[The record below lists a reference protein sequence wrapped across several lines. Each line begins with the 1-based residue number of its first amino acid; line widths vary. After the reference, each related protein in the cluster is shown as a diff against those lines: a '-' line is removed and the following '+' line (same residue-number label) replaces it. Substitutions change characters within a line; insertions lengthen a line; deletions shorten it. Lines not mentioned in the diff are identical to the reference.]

1 MGLRFPSPMI
11 RPGIFMDISAFRILI
26 SPEPLLLALTAC
38 LWATPA
44 NTQTISGQDTRLRL
58 DQQLDRQRVDQESR
72 AIQDAEALD
81 GDTSSLTIDGQTYAV
96 GNTVDDIG
104 KALYISV
111 ARKQWP
117 DVRRFLSAYQ
127 KLDGQDPM
135 LVEYVLGA
143 LAREKG
149 DLAAAER
156 HYQALLAIK
165 ADFVPGRLELAR
177 VLFDNH
183 KDREAENAFRA
194 ARDLL
199 AHDGPQAQGVIGTV
213 DAYLGALRRRRSWQ
227 GNLAIGPGY
236 SSNLNQS
243 SATYTCLL
251 ATDDG
256 TCLVDRQVP
265 PAIAAAGVNF
275 EATLARDV
283 PLGGHDGFRAR
294 AILFGDFYPGHHDYS
309 QATAIIRLGYQYQ
322 TARNAVSVSPSFEMG
337 SLGSSELYR
346 APGFNVEWTHT
357 LSPRALFRLEGNY
370 RDFHYRD
377 AAFTPQNGPLT
388 DIAVTGWYS
397 LTPTLTVFGGPDVVA
412 KNTPSLVEAYRQWGG
427 RLGINK
433 AFGNAASIF
442 LMGSYRYR
450 RHREYSELFEAQ
462 RKDRQFN
469 IIGIARLPVLKL
481 GPLVPEIVVQH
492 SRVESNIDWLYSY
505 KRTTASVRLSYAF

>member
-1 MGLRFPSPMI
+1 
-11 RPGIFMDISAFRILI
+11 MDRSAFPISILVA
-26 SPEPLLLALTAC
+26 PLLVSLAAC
-38 LWATPA
+38 LWASPA
-44 NTQTISGQDTRLRL
+44 EAQTTSGQDTRLRL
-58 DQQLDRQRVDQESR
+58 DQQLDRQRTDRETR
-72 AIQDAEALD
+72 AIEEAQPLD

-96 GNTVDDIG
+96 GNTVDEIG
-104 KALYISV
+104 RALYVSV
-111 ARKQWP
+111 TRKLWR
-117 DVRRFLSAYQ
+117 DVHRFLAAYQ
-127 KLDGQDPM
+127 KMDGHDPM
-135 LVEYVLGA
+135 LVQYALGA

-156 HYQALLAIK
+156 HYRALLAIK

-183 KDREAENAFRA
+183 KDREADSAFRA

-199 AHDGPQAQGVIGTV
+199 AHGGPQAHGVIGTV
-213 DAYLGALRRRRSWQ
+213 DAYLGALKRRRSWQ

-236 SSNLNQS
+236 SDNLNQS
-243 SATYTCLL
+243 SASYTCLL

-283 PLGGHDGFRAR
+283 PLGGHNGLRAR
-294 AILFGDFYPGHHDYS
+294 AILFGDVYPDHHDYS
-309 QATAIIRLGYQYQ
+309 QATAIMRLGYQYQ
-322 TARNAVSVSPSFEMG
+322 SARNAISLSPSFEMS

-346 APGFNVEWTHT
+346 APGFNAEWTHT
-357 LSPRALFRLEGNY
+357 LSPRALFRLESNY
-370 RDFHYRD
+370 RDFRYRD
-377 AAFTPQNGPLT
+377 AAFAPQNGPLT
-388 DIAVTGWYS
+388 DITVTGWYS
-397 LTPTLTVFGGPDVVA
+397 LTPTLTVFGGPDVVM
-412 KNTPSLVEAYRQWGG
+412 KDTPSLVEAYRQWGG

-433 AFGNAASIF
+433 AFGNVASLF

-450 RHREYSELFEAQ
+450 RHRAYSALFEAQ

-469 IIGIARLPVLKL
+469 IIGIVRLPVLKL
-481 GPLVPEIVVQH
+481 GPFIPEVVVQH

>member
-1 MGLRFPSPMI
+1 
-11 RPGIFMDISAFRILI
+11 MDRSAFSVSIPARL
-26 SPEPLLLALTAC
+26 SVLALVAC
-38 LWATPA
+38 LHAPLA
-44 NTQTISGQDTRLRL
+44 KAQTSGGQDTRLRL
-58 DQQLDRQRVDQESR
+58 DQQLDRQRVDRESR
-72 AIQDAEALD
+72 AIEDAEALD

-96 GNTVDDIG
+96 GDNVDEIG
-104 KALYISV
+104 RALYVSV
-111 ARKQWP
+111 ARKQWR
-117 DVRRFLSAYQ
+117 DVRRFLAAYQ
-127 KLDGQDPM
+127 KLARHDPM
-135 LVEYVLGA
+135 LVEYALGA

-156 HYQALLAIK
+156 HYRALLTIK

-183 KDREAENAFRA
+183 KDRAADRAFRA

-213 DAYLGALRRRRSWQ
+213 DAYLGALKRRRNWQ
-227 GNLAIGPGY
+227 GSLAIGPGY

-243 SATYTCLL
+243 SASYTCLL

-275 EATLARDV
+275 EAMLAKDL
-283 PLGGHDGFRAR
+283 PLGDHSGLRAR
-294 AILFGDFYPGHHDYS
+294 AILFGDVYPGHHDYS
-309 QATAIIRLGYQYQ
+309 QATAIMRLGYQYQ
-322 TARNAVSVSPSFEMG
+322 TARDAISLSPSFEIG

-346 APGFNVEWTHT
+346 APGINAEWTHT
-357 LSPRALFRLEGNY
+357 LPPRSLFRIEGNY
-370 RDFHYRD
+370 RDFRYRD

-388 DIAVTGWYS
+388 DIAVTVWYS
-397 LTPTLTVFGGPDVVA
+397 LTPTLTVFGGPDAVA
-412 KNTPSLVEAYRQWGG
+412 KDTPSLVEAYRQWGA

-433 AFGNAASIF
+433 AFGNVASLF

-450 RHREYSELFEAQ
+450 RHRAYSELFEAQ

-481 GPLVPEIVVQH
+481 GPLIPELVVQH
-492 SRVESNIDWLYSY
+492 TRVESNIDWLYSY
-505 KRTTASVRLSYAF
+505 KRTTASVRLGYAF